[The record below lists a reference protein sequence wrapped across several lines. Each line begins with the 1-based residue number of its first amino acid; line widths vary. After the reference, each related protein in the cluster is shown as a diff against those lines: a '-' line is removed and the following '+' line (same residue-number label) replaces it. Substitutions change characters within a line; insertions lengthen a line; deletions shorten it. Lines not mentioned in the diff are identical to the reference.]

1 MGPKVEA
8 AVMFAES
15 KDGREAIITSL
26 ETAGKA
32 LQGEMRTLIKKN

>member
-8 AVMFAES
+8 AIMFAES
-15 KDGREAIITSL
+15 KDGREAIITAL

-32 LQGEMRTLIKKN
+32 LHGESRTLIKK